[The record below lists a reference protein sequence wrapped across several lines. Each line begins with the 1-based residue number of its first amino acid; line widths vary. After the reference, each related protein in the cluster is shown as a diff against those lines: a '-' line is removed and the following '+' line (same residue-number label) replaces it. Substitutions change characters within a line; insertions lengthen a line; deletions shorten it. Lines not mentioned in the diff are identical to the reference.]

1 MAKVLFLDVAEKALF
16 AYLFEPRQGRY
27 ELKDSRK
34 YPFSEKHDFPPDEL
48 AEDSEDIYL
57 SLPVSMLNFR
67 VLELP
72 FSDRERIRGVLPFE
86 LDGMILGGRDKVVY
100 DNIIISS
107 SDGKSRVLAVYI
119 EKNIIRDIL
128 AKLKSNNRDP
138 VFITCLEIRNILQD
152 FSPDKLLLSPSLSD
166 KDRVELAGE
175 EIIRPT
181 IDLRKEEF
189 AFTRDIEKTRKSL
202 RMTAALMICIAFVL
216 SAGLLLKIVTT
227 KNKITTV
234 KNEMRKRYQE
244 MFPQEKNIMNELYQL
259 KSHMKEMRTREDV
272 LVGVKPLDT
281 LLKLSHLDRQSVVFH
296 EITTDRGSLIVKGDA
311 PSLSDVQQIKD
322 KMGTLFDD
330 VNIADSK
337 SSAEGKMSFT
347 ITAKEKKT

>member
-1 MAKVLFLDVAEKALF
+1 MAKALFLDVADKELF
-16 AYLFEPRQGRY
+16 VYSFETRQGRY
-27 ELKDSRK
+27 ELRNSGRYAFSGK
-34 YPFSEKHDFPPDEL
+34 YEFPPDAF
-48 AEDSEDIYL
+48 AEDSEDVYL

-86 LDGMILGGRDKVVY
+86 LDGMTLGGSDKVVY
-100 DNIIISS
+100 DHIIINS
-107 SDGKSRVLAVYI
+107 SDGKSQVLAVYI

-128 AKLKSNNRDP
+128 TKFKANNRDP
-138 VFITCLEIRNILQD
+138 VFITCLELRNILQD
-152 FSPDKLLLSPSLSD
+152 FSPDKLLSSPFID
-166 KDRVELAGE
+166 EKGRIELAGE
-175 EIIRPT
+175 EIIKPT

-202 RMTAALMICIAFVL
+202 RVTAALILSIALVI
-216 SAGLLLKIVTT
+216 SAGLLLKITTT
-227 KNKITTV
+227 KGEISAV

-259 KSHMKEMRTREDV
+259 KSHMKEMRGREDA

-281 LLKLSHLDRQSVVFH
+281 LLKLSKLDKQSVVFH
-296 EITTDRGSLIVKGDA
+296 EITTDRDSLTVKGDA

-322 KMGTLFDD
+322 KMGNLFDD

-337 SSAEGKMSFT
+337 SSAEGKMAFT
-347 ITAKEKKT
+347 ITAKEKKS